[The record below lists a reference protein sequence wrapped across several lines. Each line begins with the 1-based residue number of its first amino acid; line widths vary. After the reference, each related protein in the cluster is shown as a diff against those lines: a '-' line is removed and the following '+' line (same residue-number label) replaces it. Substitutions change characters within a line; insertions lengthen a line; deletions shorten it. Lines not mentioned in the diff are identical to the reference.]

1 MSQAPELSASA
12 IPLAWSGRDLA
23 AATGGQALCG
33 NLDHCFSGIGIDSR
47 TVQPSEAFVAIR
59 GETHDG
65 HRFAA
70 AVVAAG
76 GRGLILEH
84 RSVPAET
91 LAQWRQLGVLCL
103 AVDDTLRAL
112 GDLGLFHRLR
122 NPARVAA
129 ITGSNGKTTT
139 RAMTAAVLAQRFAV
153 AATRGNFNNAVGLPL
168 SLFAMAPAHQWGVFE
183 IGTNHPGEIDRLA
196 QICRPDLGVI
206 TNIGPAHLEGLGSL
220 EGVREA
226 KAELIGRLAP
236 EGRMILNSDDPQ
248 VRRLVDRCPGPPLC
262 FGLCEAADVRAKD
275 VRLQPDG
282 LSFRLLL
289 PGGEAAVR
297 LAGGGTFMV
306 VNALAAAAVGWQ
318 AGLAA
323 EEIAAGLAAFRPVAG
338 RMAVTRPGR
347 GVVLIDDSY
356 NANPASVAAA
366 VEALAARRGRGRT
379 ALVLG
384 EMRELGTQSAALHRQ
399 VGGDAARAGIHRL
412 WVTGGELADAIANGA
427 LAGGMAAGDVRVASK
442 EKIAADLDAWLA
454 PGDTVLVK
462 GSRAAAME
470 NVVAALNRVLKER

>member
-1 MSQAPELSASA
+1 MMATPELSSSA
-12 IPLAWSGRDLA
+12 VPLAWSGRDLVV
-23 AATGGQALCG
+23 ATGGEALCG
-33 NLDHCFSGIGIDSR
+33 NLDHSFSGIGIDSR
-47 TVQPSEAFVAIR
+47 TLQPSEAFVAIR

-76 GRGLILEH
+76 ARGLILEH
-84 RSVPAET
+84 RAVSAAT
-91 LAQWRQLGVLCL
+91 LDQWRQLGVFCV
-103 AVDDTLRAL
+103 AVGDTLRAL

-236 EGRMILNSDDPQ
+236 EGRMILNIDDSQ
-248 VRRLVDRCPGPPLC
+248 VRQLVDRCRRPPLC
-262 FGLCEAADVRAKD
+262 FGLSEAAEVRAED
-275 VRLQPDG
+275 VRLQSDG
-282 LSFRLLL
+282 LHFRLCL
-289 PGGEAAVR
+289 PAGGTAVR

-306 VNALAAAAVGWQ
+306 VNALAAAAVGWE
-318 AGLAA
+318 AGLATD
-323 EEIAAGLAAFRPVAG
+323 EIAAGLAAFTPVAG
-338 RMAVTRPGR
+338 RMAASHPGR
-347 GVVLIDDSY
+347 GVILIDDSY

-366 VEALAARRGRGRT
+366 VDALMARRGRGRT
-379 ALVLG
+379 VLVLG

-399 VGGDAARAGIHRL
+399 VGGEAVRAGIDRL
-412 WVTGGELADAIANGA
+412 YVTGEKLAAAVATGA
-427 LAGGMAAGDVRVASK
+427 LAAGMAAGDVLVASK
-442 EKIAADLDAWLA
+442 EEIAADLAAWLA

-470 NVVAALNRVLKER
+470 TVVAALNRVLKDS